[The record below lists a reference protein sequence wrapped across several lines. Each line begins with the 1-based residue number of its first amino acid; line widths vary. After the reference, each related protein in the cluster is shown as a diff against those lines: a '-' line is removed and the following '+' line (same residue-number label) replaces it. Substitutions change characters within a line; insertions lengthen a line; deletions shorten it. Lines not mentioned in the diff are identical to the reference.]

1 MTAWAQRLDNPVSE
15 RLRDPARPATS
26 RIALGAFA
34 AFLAIPPIEAR
45 SPTWPIAIGIVAIAL
60 GIWTATRGRRRL
72 GYGAAVAGLLGIGLG
87 ILATRSGTGNLET
100 VFDATLVAQTFGFA
114 TPLVFGAIAGMFSER
129 SGVVNIGLEGM
140 MLMGAFWGVYGADKG
155 GSWVVGLLVGHG
167 LRRPARARLRV
178 LRDPSPR
185 RPDRRRHGGQLPRVR
200 HHRLLLPA
208 DLQRPDHGTGL
219 DRAEPPHPAG
229 LGHFLEGSIGDL
241 SLLTWASFALVI
253 VAYVVLFK
261 TPIGL
266 RIRACGEHPRAADT
280 VGINVYAIRYGCVV
294 LSGLLVAVGGVYLS
308 LGPQGNGTFINNMT
322 NGRGF
327 IALAAMIFGN
337 WRPAGAFAAALLFG
351 FSSALA
357 LSFRSTRTRRR
368 RCSHPAVRADARRRR
383 RRDRPHGRAGGRRQ
397 AVREAVAREAARC
410 CGTSQSSICAFPT
423 CREAATAARMAAELL
438 GRMTGPGWSSRP
450 TRKGSRLR
458 KDRVGFPRKLRCRS
472 AFGSSSKPPVGST
485 M

>member
-1 MTAWAQRLDNPVSE
+1 MTAWGQRLDNPVSE
-15 RLRDPARPATS
+15 RLRDPASTGYLA
-26 RIALGAFA
+26 IALGAFA

-87 ILATRSGTGNLET
+87 ILATKSGTGNLDT
-100 VFDATLVAQTFGFA
+100 VFDTTLIAQTFGFA

-155 GSWVVGLLVGHG
+155 GSWVVGLLIGMASGGVLALVYAYFAIHLRADQIVGG
-167 LRRPARARLRV
+167 TAVNFLAY
-178 LRDPSPR
+178 
-185 RPDRRRHGGQLPRVR
+185 GITGYFFQQIFNGQI
-200 HHRLLLPA
+200 
-208 DLQRPDHGTGL
+208 TGQVSTVPNL
-219 DRAEPPHPAG
+219 HIPG

-241 SLLTWASFALVI
+241 SWLTWASFALVI
-253 VAYVVLFK
+253 VSYVVLFK

-280 VGINVYAIRYGCVV
+280 VGINVYAIRYACVV
-294 LSGLLVAVGGVYLS
+294 LSGLLVAIGGVYLS

-357 LSFRSTRTRRR
+357 LKLQVYSNQASTLFAILPYVLTLI
-368 RCSHPAVRADARRRR
+368 
-383 RRDRPHGRAGGRRQ
+383 
-397 AVREAVAREAARC
+397 AVAGVIGRTVAPAAD
-410 CGTSQSSICAFPT
+410 G
-423 CREAATAARMAAELL
+423 
-438 GRMTGPGWSSRP
+438 
-450 TRKGSRLR
+450 
-458 KDRVGFPRKLRCRS
+458 
-472 AFGSSSKPPVGST
+472 KPYAKQ
-485 M
+485 